1 MALARDL
8 LKIYGLVFGN
18 LLIILSVQFI
28 IVAFTFSEEESG
40 LSQEQNIQIL
50 YPCIPVLLAGVIL
63 VAIILQR
70 HTVPFYWVG
79 SHQARHGGPP
89 AIARRAAHGPYQ
101 QPHRPGPTQRPL
113 PATPPLS
120 PSESSPREPRPTA
133 REGPGMDDRTGDRRP
148 AVPYRDHE
156 APTAPLPPP
165 PRERAAA
172 DDNPNYLR
180 YSRGLHYAPRYHGPR
195 YYQPAHRDQP
205 ANIGPS
211 FHRYTTRPYPPR
223 GVRPQGPLQQP
234 RYQPSVAPY
243 RRGTHIGLEIKE
255 ALHLPSFKYMFLA
268 FMGSLVLGFCSLTLG
283 GIWLVVFPLAFVIA
297 FSFPPLMWIAY
308 IYQRTQERLEPQRL
322 VFITLSWGMIS
333 TIPSLVFNTLGAVL
347 LDADLNKL
355 FEEGGTIGF
364 PELAAVAIVAPLVE
378 EFFKPLGLLLIFRR
392 LESSYTGVLYGVACG
407 MGFALIENMLYEL
420 SFLFMPGADVTAVWT
435 FNSFARG
442 VGSTLLHA
450 VGPAF
455 VGFALASVHLRGL
468 GSQWILGAYLLGVGM
483 HAAWNASATL
493 TLYLGDDELLGML
506 EIVFLVVLFLACLV
520 ILRALLSTSL
530 AQQRRKIAVTGP
542 LRPPS
547 QPRPP
552 PRFT

>member
-1 MALARDL
+1 
-8 LKIYGLVFGN
+8 
-18 LLIILSVQFI
+18 
-28 IVAFTFSEEESG
+28 
-40 LSQEQNIQIL
+40 
-50 YPCIPVLLAGVIL
+50 
-63 VAIILQR
+63 
-70 HTVPFYWVG
+70 
-79 SHQARHGGPP
+79 
-89 AIARRAAHGPYQ
+89 
-101 QPHRPGPTQRPL
+101 
-113 PATPPLS
+113 
-120 PSESSPREPRPTA
+120 
-133 REGPGMDDRTGDRRP
+133 
-148 AVPYRDHE
+148 
-156 APTAPLPPP
+156 
-165 PRERAAA
+165 
-172 DDNPNYLR
+172 
-180 YSRGLHYAPRYHGPR
+180 
-195 YYQPAHRDQP
+195 
-205 ANIGPS
+205 
-211 FHRYTTRPYPPR
+211 
-223 GVRPQGPLQQP
+223 
-234 RYQPSVAPY
+234 
-243 RRGTHIGLEIKE
+243 
-255 ALHLPSFKYMFLA
+255 
-268 FMGSLVLGFCSLTLG
+268 
-283 GIWLVVFPLAFVIA
+283 
-297 FSFPPLMWIAY
+297 
-308 IYQRTQERLEPQRL
+308 
-322 VFITLSWGMIS
+322 MIS

-455 VGFALASVHLRGL
+455 VGFALASVRLRGL